1 MIDITER
8 EEIRSSLSNLA
19 EDYTDSLDTMDEDD
33 DY

>member
-1 MIDITER
+1 MTDITER
-8 EEIRSSLSNLA
+8 EEIRSFLSNLA